1 MITSANNIKSIHGR
15 RAGLPRNKGGIVMGQ
30 IFTRPVTPEQRDQLE
45 KPSPEAVQKA
55 QDALLL
61 NLLLRVK
68 QLEDS
73 QQGGDSYD

>member
-1 MITSANNIKSIHGR
+1 
-15 RAGLPRNKGGIVMGQ
+15 MGQ
-30 IFTRPVTPEQRDQLE
+30 IFTRPVTPEQREQLE

-55 QDALLL
+55 QDELFQ

-68 QLEDS
+68 QLEDG

>member
-1 MITSANNIKSIHGR
+1 MSASNIKSILGR
-15 RAGLPRNKGGIVMGQ
+15 RVGLPRSKGGIVMGQ
-30 IFTRPVTPEQRDQLE
+30 IFTRPVTPEQREQIE
-45 KPSPEAVQKA
+45 KPSPESVQKA
-55 QDALLL
+55 QDELFL

>member
-1 MITSANNIKSIHGR
+1 
-15 RAGLPRNKGGIVMGQ
+15 MGQ
-30 IFTRPVTPEQRDQLE
+30 IFTRPVTTEQREKLE

-55 QDALLL
+55 QDELFM
-61 NLLLRVK
+61 NLLQRVK

>member
-1 MITSANNIKSIHGR
+1 
-15 RAGLPRNKGGIVMGQ
+15 MGQ
-30 IFTRPVTPEQRDQLE
+30 IFTRPITTEQHEKLE

-55 QDALLL
+55 QDDLFL